1 MDRSDH
7 DDALDT
13 AIDNGDDHIDGS
25 YQHHPLQV
33 LEVRVKSLTQLTH
46 VEVCFGIE
54 FHFIQYLEPT
64 KNILSF
70 VESAH
75 PC

>member
-13 AIDNGDDHIDGS
+13 AFDNVDEHIDDH
-25 YQHHPLQV
+25 QHHPLQV
-33 LEVRVKSLTQLTH
+33 LEVRVKSLKQLTH

-54 FHFIQYLEPT
+54 FHFVQYLEPT